1 MQLST
6 LNKEYKLV
14 RQDNMDRFLKLNKID
29 PTLILVEEYWI
40 TSDQTMGNRCAYF
53 ESYSQA
59 EEYAYMLAAN
69 RASMNANREKPF
81 TILLNGKETK
91 VDGKLDEFL
100 AGEFLLGQVDNQPA
114 TKTTKSSGK

>member
-14 RQDNMDRFLKLNKID
+14 RQDNMERFIKLSKLD

-69 RASMNANREKPF
+69 RAAMNANGEKPF

-100 AGEFLLGQVDNQPA
+100 AGELKICQNDALSKAQ
-114 TKTTKSSGK
+114 TKSSGK